1 MNVRL
6 TVLGVLLLIVHQ
18 QVLVVQVF
26 AWGCH
31 GLWQASKKYFPL
43 ELTLGLGYCLASAF
57 FVFVSFLADIHQSA
71 ATMQGESQNISRS
84 L

>member
-6 TVLGVLLLIVHQ
+6 TVLGVPLLIVHQ

-26 AWGCH
+26 TWGCH
-31 GLWQASKKYFPL
+31 SLWQAPKKYLPL
-43 ELTLGLGYCLASAF
+43 GLTLGLGHCLASAF
-57 FVFVSFLADIHQSA
+57 FVFVSFLADIHRGA
-71 ATMQGESQNISRS
+71 ATMQGENQTISRS